1 MSLHA
6 LFAGCDASLKAQNVP
21 TTIRSTSVLS
31 DGKLSDVESQKL
43 ESGVMFSDRERMYH
57 PRLFLL

>member
-6 LFAGCDASLKAQNVP
+6 LFAGCDASLKALDVP
-21 TTIRSTSVLS
+21 TTVRSTSVLS
-31 DGKLSDVESQKL
+31 DGKLSDVEPQKL